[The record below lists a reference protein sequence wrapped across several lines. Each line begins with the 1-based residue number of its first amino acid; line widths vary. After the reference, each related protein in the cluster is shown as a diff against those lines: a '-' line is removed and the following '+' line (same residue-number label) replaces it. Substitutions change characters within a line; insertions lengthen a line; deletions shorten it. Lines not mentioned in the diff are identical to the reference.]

1 MARKAK
7 LDILDISLDE
17 KAEGPLNAE
26 TAQDNDVISGEEQTD
41 EKFSSRLRAWVR
53 KPAFRIIM
61 ISSAVIGSIIGVS
74 IWSYYGQDVNAPVA
88 QVNQGESA
96 ASVASTGKVAFF
108 EGFVVD
114 LKDEKGDIRIAF
126 CDIALELENSQ
137 VADTV
142 GNRGDVRN
150 VIYTILKRKK
160 VEALLLP
167 EARNRLKTEWK
178 NELNRL
184 FGQTLVKEVYFSRFE
199 VI

>member
-7 LDILDISLDE
+7 LDILDTSLDE

-26 TAQDNDVISGEEQTD
+26 TAQDNNVISGEEQTD
-41 EKFSSRLRAWVR
+41 EKFLSRLRAWVR
-53 KPAFRIIM
+53 KPASLIVM
-61 ISSAVIGSIIGVS
+61 ISSAVIGSIIGVF

-88 QVNQGESA
+88 QVSQGESL
-96 ASVASTGKVAFF
+96 ASVASTGKVVFF

-114 LKDEKGDIRIAF
+114 LKDEKGDTRIAF

-137 VADTV
+137 VANTV
-142 GNRGDVRN
+142 KNRGDVRN

-184 FGQTLVKEVYFSRFE
+184 FGQTLVKEVYFSRFK

>member
-7 LDILDISLDE
+7 LDILDTS
-17 KAEGPLNAE
+17 AEVPLNAE

-41 EKFSSRLRAWVR
+41 AKFSSRLRAWVR
-53 KPAFRIIM
+53 KPASRIIL
-61 ISSAVIGSIIGVS
+61 ISGAVIGSSIGVF

-88 QVNQGESA
+88 QVNQGESTA
-96 ASVASTGKVAFF
+96 GVAPTGKVAFF

-142 GNRGDVRN
+142 GKRGDVRN
-150 VIYTILKRKK
+150 VIYTILKGKK

-184 FGQTLVKEVYFSRFE
+184 FGQTLVKEVYFSRFK